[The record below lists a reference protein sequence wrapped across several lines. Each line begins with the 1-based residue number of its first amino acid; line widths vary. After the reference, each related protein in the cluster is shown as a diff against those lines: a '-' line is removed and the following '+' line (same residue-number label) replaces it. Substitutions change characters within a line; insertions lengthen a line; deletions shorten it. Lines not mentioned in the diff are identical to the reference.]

1 MHSLLPMEVGLA
13 HWVKCT
19 SAGERGVPV
28 YVNLDAMLMVTK
40 QRGGSIIVYAGSSGD
55 MINEANVTE
64 SPDEIFALPRIEYG
78 GGRSAE
84 ITLRPRLDE
93 DEHRAP
99 RGNGR

>member
-1 MHSLLPMEVGLA
+1 MA

-64 SPDEIFALPRIEYG
+64 SPDEIFALPRVEYG
-78 GGRSAE
+78 GGRTDE
-84 ITLRPRLDE
+84 ITLRPSLGKKDDE
-93 DEHRAP
+93 P
-99 RGNGR
+99 RTSRRNGR

>member
-1 MHSLLPMEVGLA
+1 MA
-13 HWVKCT
+13 YWVKCT

-64 SPDEIFALPRIEYG
+64 SPDEIFALPRVEYG
-78 GGRSAE
+78 ARRTEE
-84 ITLRPRLDE
+84 ITLRPSLAKMDDE
-93 DEHRAP
+93 PRAP
-99 RGNGR
+99 RRNGR